1 MRRVVDVAA
10 VLMAVGMISAI
21 SWAIDG
27 RMKSYQAV
35 QKVASETERFR
46 QMIAMRAA
54 GSNADLNPRG
64 WPKTIDPSWF
74 TEGPPRNTLVTPER
88 PWVEIAT
95 EDEAQLSNPMI
106 RMTVNPSLASFWYN
120 PYQGI
125 VRARV
130 PVTISD
136 REALDWYNTINGTN
150 LDSIYTHD
158 SLVGAPAGTGTG
170 AEAGAK
176 PAAMTAVDEAAVAR
190 AAQPE
195 TVSVPEAPSPKP

>member
-1 MRRVVDVAA
+1 
-10 VLMAVGMISAI
+10 MAVGMISAI

-35 QKVASETERFR
+35 QKVATETERFR
-46 QMIAMRAA
+46 QMIAVRAA
-54 GSNADLNPRG
+54 GSKADLNPRG
-64 WPKTIDPSWF
+64 SPKTIDPSWF
-74 TEGPPRNTLVTPER
+74 TEGPPRNTLVTPGR

-136 REALDWYNTINGTN
+136 REALDWYNTINGTS
-150 LDSIYTHD
+150 LDSSATPTTLW
-158 SLVGAPAGTGTG
+158 SAPRRGRGPG
-170 AEAGAK
+170 PK
-176 PAAMTAVDEAAVAR
+176 R
-190 AAQPE
+190 
-195 TVSVPEAPSPKP
+195 APSPRR